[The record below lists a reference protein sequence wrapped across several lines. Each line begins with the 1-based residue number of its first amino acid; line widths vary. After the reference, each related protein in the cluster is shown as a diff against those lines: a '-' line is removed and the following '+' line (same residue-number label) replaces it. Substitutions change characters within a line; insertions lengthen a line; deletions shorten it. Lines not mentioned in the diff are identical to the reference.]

1 MSAKKTTAKAEPA
14 AAPEVAPEARA
25 AQAPERIR
33 RVEVKHVS
41 RVEGHGNIVV
51 EIDAQG
57 EVAAC
62 RWEVPEAPRFF
73 EAMILGKDFRQ
84 VHQIVSR
91 ICGICSIGHQLTSIQ
106 ATEDALGV
114 QVSEQTVRL
123 RKLALHAENL
133 QSHILHVAYLVLPD
147 LAGVGS
153 VVPLAATHRQELLN
167 CIALHRTANE
177 FSRVVCG
184 RTTHPQRLVPGGF
197 TRLPTTAELAAL
209 KKELEGAVPRLL
221 DAVAL
226 VASLRAALPDFQ
238 RGTEYVA
245 LHSPTE
251 YAMYWGEVGTSLEE
265 QPIPALYYRDLT
277 NEYCVPQSTAKW
289 TRNKADSLMV
299 GALARFNRN
308 HRRLSPLARSVA
320 GTLGLKAPCAN
331 PYMNSLAQLV
341 ECAHSLEDSIRLIDE
356 LLAKGLRP
364 EPAPDIAPRAG
375 QGVGAME
382 VPRGILFHFYEY
394 DTKGRIVNADCVIP
408 TNQNHANIQKD
419 LDALVPTIK
428 DKSEAE
434 IELLTSMLVR
444 AYDPCISCSTHF
456 VDLREPETRS
466 FVRFVRAQGR

>member
-1 MSAKKTTAKAEPA
+1 MSAKKTPAPATPDATATPPAAPGEAKAPGQ
-14 AAPEVAPEARA
+14 V
-25 AQAPERIR
+25 R

-57 EVAAC
+57 EVRTC

-84 VHQIVSR
+84 IHQIVSR
-91 ICGICSIGHQLTSIQ
+91 ICGICSIGHQLTSLQ

-114 QVSEQTVRL
+114 QVSEQTLRL

-133 QSHILHVAYLVLPD
+133 QSHLLHVAYLVLPD

-153 VVPLAATHRQELLN
+153 IIPLAATHRQELTN

-177 FSRVVCG
+177 FSRVICG

-197 TRLPTTAELAAL
+197 TRIPTPTELATL
-209 KKELEGAVPRLL
+209 KKQLEDAVPRLL

-226 VASLRAALPDFQ
+226 VASLREALPDFQ
-238 RGTEYVA
+238 RPTEYVA
-245 LHSPTE
+245 LHSPSE
-251 YAMYWGEVGTSLEE
+251 YAMYWGEVGTNLEE
-265 QPIPALYYRDLT
+265 QPVPALYYRDLT
-277 NEYCVPQSTAKW
+277 NEYLVPHSTAKW

-308 HRRLSPLARSVA
+308 HKRLSPLGRSVA

-356 LLAKGLRP
+356 LLAQGLRA
-364 EPAPDIAPRAG
+364 EPAPDITPRAG
-375 QGVGAME
+375 RGVGAME

-394 DTKGRIVNADCVIP
+394 DSKGRIVNADCVIP

-419 LDALVPTIK
+419 LDALVPIIK

-456 VDLREPETRS
+456 VDLREPESRS
-466 FVRFVRAQGR
+466 FVRFVRVD